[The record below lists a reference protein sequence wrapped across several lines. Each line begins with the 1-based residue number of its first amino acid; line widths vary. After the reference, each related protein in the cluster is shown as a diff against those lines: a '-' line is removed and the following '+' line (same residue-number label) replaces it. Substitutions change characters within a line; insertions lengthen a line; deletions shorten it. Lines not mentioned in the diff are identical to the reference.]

1 MIVVGHVR
9 IFVYD
14 LKKEEEECN
23 LKSIKKGLKLLYQR
37 GYIRNDVIR
46 GDLGRL
52 MYEIHKKQLFN
63 NQLSQR

>member
-1 MIVVGHVR
+1 MIVVGHVH

-37 GYIRNDVIR
+37 G
-46 GDLGRL
+46 
-52 MYEIHKKQLFN
+52 
-63 NQLSQR
+63 

>member
-1 MIVVGHVR
+1 MWACIYLCIYTSRKESRKEQRKCTGIELCMIVVGHVH

-37 GYIRNDVIR
+37 G
-46 GDLGRL
+46 
-52 MYEIHKKQLFN
+52 
-63 NQLSQR
+63 